1 MTQNEIELRVRDVR
15 ERPNRHVAEV
25 DRIGDS
31 GICGSHSRLGE
42 HLVGDVA
49 QDHRMAQSRQPHR
62 YVPGST
68 SGVEDAGDRN
78 QTVVGLDPAPQ
89 STNSSAQTLNGLNP
103 SRESRA
109 RPTTRRSWACGRR
122 PVEHLLKFLP
132 NLWGRSEDAPVG
144 EVVGGCCRRAA
155 DHVFV

>member
-49 QDHRMAQSRQPHR
+49 QDHRTAQSRPPHR

-78 QTVVGLDPAPQ
+78 QTVVGLDPARPIHQ
-89 STNSSAQTLNGLNP
+89 LICPDAERTQP
-103 SRESRA
+103 ESRIEGSA
-109 RPTTRRSWACGRR
+109 NNAAILG
-122 PVEHLLKFLP
+122 LAAG
-132 NLWGRSEDAPVG
+132 GRSST
-144 EVVGGCCRRAA
+144 C
-155 DHVFV
+155 